1 MNDQS
6 IASDH
11 YIACVLIIFAAVL
24 VTIPTY
30 HEMRKAQTMS
40 GNEPMTEIVAGTS
53 VDPTGFIPD
62 HMTTQHGSLSRLT
75 VQPAREPSSHTSS
88 GMAMLAI
95 EPGTLNW
102 TVIEDPADVARTAA
116 VDALHTGTT
125 SEGIWNHG
133 VSAIT
138 E

>member
-11 YIACVLIIFAAVL
+11 YIACVLIIFAALL

-30 HEMRKAQTMS
+30 REMRKAQTMS
-40 GNEPMTEIVAGTS
+40 GNEPMMEIVAGTS
-53 VDPTGFIPD
+53 VDHSGFVPD
-62 HMTTQHGSLSRLT
+62 PMTIERGPLPRLI
-75 VQPAREPSSHTSS
+75 VQPAREPSSHASS
-88 GMAMLAI
+88 GVAMLAI

-102 TVIEDPADVARTAA
+102 TVIEGPADVARTAA
-116 VDALHTGTT
+116 VDTLHAGTT
-125 SEGIWNHG
+125 SDEIRNPGA
-133 VSAIT
+133 SAFT